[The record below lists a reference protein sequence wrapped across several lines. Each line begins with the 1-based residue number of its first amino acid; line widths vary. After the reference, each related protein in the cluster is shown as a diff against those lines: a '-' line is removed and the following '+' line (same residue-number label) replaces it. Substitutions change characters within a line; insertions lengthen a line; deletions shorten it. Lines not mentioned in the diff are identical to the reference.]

1 MRGLMPVDIVEL
13 VLRIQAIDSNMKE
26 EYMAFKH
33 DFDTYRLMT
42 RTIRVQFV
50 ARVLIERG
58 T

>member
-1 MRGLMPVDIVEL
+1 MPVDIVEL